1 MIWIGCLLLYVNMSI
16 ESFVNCLFELC
27 MESEI
32 FMNSRDKGYRC
43 EISNDVLIKCGRIV
57 YFKKKKIEKKM
68 LLYCFSCLG
77 FKNN

>member
-57 YFKKKKIEKKM
+57 YFKKKKNRKENVVI
-68 LLYCFSCLG
+68 LF
-77 FKNN
+77 